1 MNEKILKLLTDLNIN
16 YLSPEVT
23 ILGIGEPIYL
33 GNEDEGKCRFCKK
46 STPEVSFNKI
56 AHAIPEFVGN
66 KQLFSYYECDSC
78 NSKFARLVETHM
90 GDYMNI
96 HNAVSQVKGKRGVP
110 SYKQGGKKSRIDMTT
125 EGLRFQS
132 FAEDSSEIFTIDEEA
147 KTITIEGVRATY
159 VPVAVFKCLCKM
171 ALAIMDEKEL
181 AHFSHTLEWI
191 LEESHSESRFKLSNA
206 IAAMTFSPGAM
217 PFDFTRCYLLK
228 RKADHSDNVPYMI
241 FMLEYGN
248 YTFQIPLPLC
258 TEDKK
263 LEGLPASMI
272 YIPSSVEIN
281 DNVFFKRKVL
291 DLNSSTKVKGEE
303 VKLTMGFELMETT
316 FYDPTLEDKPED

>member
-1 MNEKILKLLTDLNIN
+1 MNEKILKLLTAIKNN
-16 YLSPEVT
+16 YLSPDIT
-23 ILGIGEPIYL
+23 ALGIGEPIYL
-33 GNEDEGKCRFCKK
+33 GNKDEGNCRFCKK
-46 STPEVSFNKI
+46 SVPEVTFNTI

-96 HNAVSQVKGKRGVP
+96 HNSLSQVKGKKGVP
-110 SYKQGGKKSRIDMTT
+110 SYKQGGKQSRIDMTS

-171 ALAIMDEKEL
+171 ALTIMDEKEL
-181 AHFSHTLEWI
+181 KHFSHTLEWI
-191 LEESHSESRFKLSNA
+191 LEESHTESRFTLSSA
-206 IAAMTFSPGAM
+206 TAAMTFTPGAM

-228 RKADHSDNVPYMI
+228 RKDTHSDNVPYMT

-263 LEGLPASMI
+263 LEGLSGSMI
-272 YIPSSVEIN
+272 YIPSSVEIK

-291 DLNSSTKVKGEE
+291 DLNSSARVKGEE
-303 VKLTMGFELMETT
+303 VKVTMGFELMETT
-316 FYDPTLEDKPED
+316 FYDPSLEDKSED